1 MLINFD
7 RVLFAKEID
16 CRKVGIKISN
26 DMKIILFEGGGKLI
40 VCVKFSQN
48 FLIFESWTSL
58 TDHDIL
64 KSTLPSRMDL

>member
-1 MLINFD
+1 MPFDFD

-40 VCVKFSQN
+40 VSVKFY
-48 FLIFESWTSL
+48 
-58 TDHDIL
+58 
-64 KSTLPSRMDL
+64 